1 MKYIAFDS
9 HKRYTFASVE
19 DQESGEETDKRIEY
33 ERGALANFLSRYE
46 PICPVVVETLGT

>member
-19 DQESGEETDKRIEY
+19 DQESGEVTDKMSINTQIP
-33 ERGALANFLSRYE
+33 AVNLHPLSRRCTHSLSTALE
-46 PICPVVVETLGT
+46 

>member
-19 DQESGEETDKRIEY
+19 DRESGEVTRQEDRT
-33 ERGALANFLSRYE
+33 
-46 PICPVVVETLGT
+46 